1 MSANEY
7 TQIGWIGLGQM
18 GNPMVTRL
26 LDGGIEVGVYN
37 RSPGKTADLQAKG
50 AKVYPNTVELVRAY
64 PVVFLMV
71 SDYAAVCDILNEDIR
86 KELAGKII
94 VNMSTIA
101 PSENLAVKEIVEAAG
116 GQFAEAPVSGSVG
129 PATNGTLL
137 ILFGGEERVLTP
149 LQKVFSLVGK
159 KTFHFGGVGKGS
171 GAKLVLNSLLGI
183 FGEAYSEAMLMAQ
196 QFGIDTD
203 TVVEAIG
210 GSAMDSPMFQTK
222 KSLWANREF
231 PPAFALKH
239 ASKDLNLA
247 VKELQQAGNTL
258 PAVETAAESYRQAVD
273 AGYGE
278 QDVAGVYLNLASMNL
293 AKK

>member
-1 MSANEY
+1 MPVNEY
-7 TQIGWIGLGQM
+7 TRIGWIGLGQM

-26 LDGGIEVGVYN
+26 LDGNIEVGIYN
-37 RSPGKTADLQAKG
+37 RSPGKTDSLAAKG
-50 AKVYPNTVELVRAY
+50 AKVYGSTIELVRDY
-64 PVVFLMV
+64 PVIFLMV
-71 SDYAAVCDILNEDIR
+71 SDYAAVRDILAGEMLT
-86 KELAGKII
+86 KLQGKII
-94 VNMSTIA
+94 VNMSTIS
-101 PSENLAVKEIVEAAG
+101 PTENLAVKELVESAG
-116 GQFAEAPVSGSVG
+116 GQFDEAPVSGSVG

-137 ILFGGEERVLTP
+137 ILFGGDETVLNP

-159 KTFHFGGVGKGS
+159 KTFHFGEVGKGS

-183 FGEAYSEAMLMAQ
+183 FGEAYSEAMLMAR

-203 TVVEAIG
+203 AIIEAIG

-247 VKELQQAGNTL
+247 VKELEQAGNSL
-258 PAVETAAESYRQAVD
+258 PAIETVAASYRKAVE
-273 AGYGE
+273 AGYGD
-278 QDVAGVYLNLASMNL
+278 QDVSGVYLKLAEH
-293 AKK
+293 